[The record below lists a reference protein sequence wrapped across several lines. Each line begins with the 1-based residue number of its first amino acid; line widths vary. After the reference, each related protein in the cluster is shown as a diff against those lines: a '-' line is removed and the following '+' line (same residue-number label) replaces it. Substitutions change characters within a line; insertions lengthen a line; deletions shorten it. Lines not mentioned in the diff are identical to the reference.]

1 MGIREELK
9 ESHDHLLSLD
19 IQDIPD
25 DSKTQYLDTLHRLSM
40 DLTTFEIVQLKSAN
54 DLIRQESEKINAA
67 AERLVEVALNDKNFE
82 ITINVISDS
91 LQVLE
96 NLVTITF

>member
-1 MGIREELK
+1 MSIREELK

-25 DSKTQYLDTLHRLSM
+25 NSKTQYLDTLHRLSM

-54 DLIRQESEKINAA
+54 DLARQESEKINAA
-67 AERLVEVALNDKNFE
+67 TERLVEVALNDKNFA
-82 ITINVISDS
+82 IAINVISDS

-96 NLVTITF
+96 NLVTVTF

>member
-1 MGIREELK
+1 MSIREELK

-25 DSKTQYLDTLHRLSM
+25 DSKTQFLDTLHRLSM

-96 NLVTITF
+96 NLVTVTF

>member
-1 MGIREELK
+1 MSIREELK

-96 NLVTITF
+96 NLVTVTF